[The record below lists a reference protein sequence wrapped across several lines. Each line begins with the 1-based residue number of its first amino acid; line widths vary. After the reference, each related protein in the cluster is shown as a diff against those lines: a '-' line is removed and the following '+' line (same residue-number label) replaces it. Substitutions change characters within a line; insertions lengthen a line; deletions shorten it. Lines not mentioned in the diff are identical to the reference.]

1 MRQNDLQ
8 QLLHRQQQQQQQQQ
22 QQLQQPLRSSIVAP
36 FSQGQGVT
44 NSGQGVTNSGNGG
57 VTDLKSIGFN
67 RKISPFPSSHS
78 ATGLNG
84 LNTAH
89 TGLLDAL
96 NDPRRRDISY
106 PLSLPTSDHALY
118 ASQLQVL

>member
-36 FSQGQGVT
+36 FSQ
-44 NSGQGVTNSGNGG
+44 GQGVTNSGNGG

>member
-8 QLLHRQQQQQQQQQ
+8 QLLHRQQQQQQQQL
-22 QQLQQPLRSSIVAP
+22 QLPLRSSIVAP
-36 FSQGQGVT
+36 FSQGQVVT
-44 NSGQGVTNSGNGG
+44 NSGNGNGNGG
-57 VTDLKSIGFN
+57 VTDLKSVGFN
-67 RKISPFPSSHS
+67 RKISPFPSNNS
-78 ATGLNG
+78 AIGLNG
-84 LNTAH
+84 LSLNNAH